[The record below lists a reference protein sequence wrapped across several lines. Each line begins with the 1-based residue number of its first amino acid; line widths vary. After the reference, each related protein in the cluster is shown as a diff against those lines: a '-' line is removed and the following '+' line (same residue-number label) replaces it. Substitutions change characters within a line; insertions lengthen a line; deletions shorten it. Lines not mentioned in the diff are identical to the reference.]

1 MGALGSR
8 PFKRYKAVNTTSSL
22 SHLYKLEKRMSRAQ
36 LKATDL
42 FGWNV
47 NEKIFRN
54 LLQKYIEE
62 LGNKDARDR
71 FGKDPVSAVGAWVD
85 EKGFINFRTWKVG
98 QILLAKLPV
107 LDKIEALMQCFSA
120 RGTEWNRIKISA
132 HLLQTATKAILDAL
146 GVIFGCFKKISQT
159 KVTQEAKD
167 LVGTEFF
174 IHGEDTLVTVNRV
187 CEWTLQNFPW
197 FLDIG
202 CSDRKRVLK
211 EMAKIRRRVEEEEL
225 PVLRQPITPK
235 KKCSIVRPYR
245 RLCRHPKMYFARK
258 VETIEEFL
266 RNPSSFIAESLKYQA
281 AFKNP
286 NYNIAS
292 IHELKKMFDNVAC
305 TQKEGAATITV
316 QKFTRFYRGSS
327 GFLETMDRVFGSFGD
342 KKEELTLEDFVL
354 RLFQKST
361 IKYEKAHISAVIK
374 PIPKPTIPIVLDL
387 SLLYEIVC
395 EVSYEV
401 NAPALKADDQAMKPK
416 MSVLVACMARIKNLT
431 HLVMRWSRAKRQN
444 LTKRVTFLEMVGKIF
459 PKLTTLDF
467 DRLQS
472 WRQGPRA
479 LDARTLRGAKK
490 IWVLDLS
497 FTKYGGTARV
507 KSVQTRLGVKADLI
521 EAITR
526 NDPLLKHSKPTE
538 FSEVGWEEFR
548 RLYEWIWHLGFRP
561 DPKNSVIETKELF
574 EF

>member
-8 PFKRYKAVNTTSSL
+8 TFKRYQAVNTTSSL
-22 SHLYKLEKRMSRAQ
+22 SHLYKLEMRMTRAQ
-36 LKATDL
+36 LKTQDL
-42 FGWNV
+42 FGWKV
-47 NEKIFRN
+47 NEKMFRS

-62 LGNKDARDR
+62 LGKKAAGER
-71 FGKDPVSAVGAWVD
+71 FGKDPVSAVDAWVD
-85 EKGFINFRTWKVG
+85 ANGHVNFRTWKVG

-107 LDKIEALMQCFSA
+107 LDKIEALMKCFSV
-120 RGTEWNRIKISA
+120 RGSEWERIKISA
-132 HLLQTATKAILDAL
+132 HLLQTATKAILDAM
-146 GVIFGCFKKISQT
+146 GIIFGCFKKNSQNE
-159 KVTQEAKD
+159 VIQEARS

-211 EMAKIRRRVEEEEL
+211 EMAKVRRRVEIEEL
-225 PVLRQPITPK
+225 PVLRQPFTPK
-235 KKCSIVRPYR
+235 EKCTIVRPYR

-258 VETIEEFL
+258 VETIEDFL
-266 RNPSSFIAESLKYQA
+266 RNPSEFITESLKYQA
-281 AFKNP
+281 AYKNP
-286 NYNIAS
+286 NYNIAT
-292 IHELKKMFDNVAC
+292 INELKKMFDNVAC

-316 QKFTRFYRGSS
+316 QKFTRFYKGSS
-327 GFLETMDRVFGSFGD
+327 GFLETMERVFTSFKD

-354 RLFQKST
+354 RLFQRST

-374 PIPKPTIPIVLDL
+374 PIPKPTIPIILDL
-387 SLLYEIVC
+387 SLIYQTVC
-395 EVSYEV
+395 EVSV
-401 NAPALKADDQAMKPK
+401 DDLVPAFKTDDQLLKPN
-416 MSVLVACMARIKNLT
+416 MSMLVACLARIKNLT

-444 LTKRVTFLEMVGKIF
+444 LTRRVSFLEMVGKIF

-472 WRQGPRA
+472 WRQGPRK
-479 LDARTLRGAKK
+479 LDSRTLRGAKK

-497 FTKYGGTARV
+497 FTKHGGTARV
-507 KSVQTRLGVKADLI
+507 ESVQARLGVKADLI
-521 EAITR
+521 EAISR
-526 NDPLLKHSKPTE
+526 NDPILKNSKPTV
-538 FSEVGWEEFR
+538 FCEVGWDEFL

-561 DPKNSVIETKELF
+561 NPKNSAIETKELF